1 MSLGEAKGNLNQRT
15 ELSSSSNY
23 RPTHMRDMPLWPNG
37 SVAALGPMRRLCS
50 MPSTPAVRRAVY
62 AGSFDP
68 ITNGH
73 LWMIREAS
81 RLFDELVVAIG
92 VNPEKRSMFT
102 LEQRLEMLRDTTAG
116 LPNVRVDHFQ
126 NMFLVNYSREVGA
139 QFIVRGI
146 RNEVDYGFERGMR
159 HINGELAPQKL
170 TVFLMPPRDLAEISS
185 SFVKGLMG
193 PAGWQQVL
201 SRYVPEN
208 VYRKLID
215 YHEHN
220 HAAR

>member
-1 MSLGEAKGNLNQRT
+1 MPTHSGAVDSGGMSLTAT
-15 ELSSSSNY
+15 
-23 RPTHMRDMPLWPNG
+23 
-37 SVAALGPMRRLCS
+37 A
-50 MPSTPAVRRAVY
+50 RRAVY

-81 RLFDELVVAIG
+81 RLFDELIVAIG
-92 VNPEKRSMFT
+92 VNPDKRSMFSVQ
-102 LEQRLEMLRDTTAG
+102 ERLDMLREVTAG
-116 LPNVRVDHFQ
+116 MENVRIDHFQ
-126 NMFLVNYSREVGA
+126 SMFLVNYAKQLGA

-159 HINGELAPQKL
+159 HINSELAPQKL

-185 SFVKGLMG
+185 SFVKGLIG
-193 PAGWQQVL
+193 PAGWQQVIA
-201 SRYVPEN
+201 RYVPEG
-208 VYRKLID
+208 VCRKMIE
-215 YHEHN
+215 YHEKA